1 MSITSFNT
9 VHVEELYLKGVP
21 FTVENFR
28 GEAGDVPTIDDTADP
43 GDAGT
48 DWNPLYDFKLIASP
62 GELRGMVFNLPDPL
76 AVDERYPIADT
87 DPIEYEM
94 YNKTM
99 FYVQPESA
107 WGSST
112 VSVLDH
118 NNVFLGKLYSQ
129 SQVMKFVNANGTWRI
144 C

>member
-1 MSITSFNT
+1 M
-9 VHVEELYLKGVP
+9 
-21 FTVENFR
+21 
-28 GEAGDVPTIDDTADP
+28 PTIDDTADP

-76 AVDERYPIADT
+76 ERYPIADT
-87 DPIEYEM
+87 DPVEYEM
-94 YNKTM
+94 YSKTM
-99 FYVQPESA
+99 LSVQPESS
-107 WGSST
+107 WGSNST

-129 SQVMKFVNANGTWRI
+129 SQVMKFVNANGIWKI